1 MTAGMGSASHG
12 APAVRTRVSA
22 ESDTERPNMT
32 ASIVCGVDHS
42 PHAREAAG
50 VAAFLAERLGLRL
63 IVVHV
68 VPATVPPVIPAWPI
82 AAQPD
87 RGDLREQAAASSERL
102 VTDVVRDVDAL
113 DVIGCVEEGLAP
125 DGLCRTAEEH
135 SAAFVVVG
143 THGDGAAHAAVV
155 GSVSLAVTRMAPCP
169 VVVVPPNVTPA
180 PLVSSQTESI
190 VCGVGH
196 EEDVHPIRVA
206 SRLARQLDLALL
218 PVHVVPSHD
227 DGRSG
232 AIVAGIRS
240 VLTDRGPAIRVGEPA
255 QQLAQVAD
263 EARAAMLVVGTRGRG
278 AVRSGLFGSVSRDLA
293 RRSTTPVVVCSE
305 RT

>member
-1 MTAGMGSASHG
+1 
-12 APAVRTRVSA
+12 
-22 ESDTERPNMT
+22 MT

-42 PHAREAAG
+42 SHAREAAG

-63 IVVHV
+63 IVVHAA
-68 VPATVPPVIPAWPI
+68 PATVPSVIPAWPSRGRD
-82 AAQPD
+82 D
-87 RGDLREQAAASSERL
+87 RGDVREQAAASTERL
-102 VTDVVRDVDAL
+102 VADVVQRIDFP

-125 DGLCRTAEEH
+125 EALCRAAEEH
-135 SAAFVVVG
+135 SAAFIVVG

-155 GSVSLAVTRMAPCP
+155 GSVSLAVTRMATCP
-169 VVVVPPNVTPA
+169 VVVVPPNVTSV
-180 PLVSSQTESI
+180 PLVSSQAESI

-196 EEDVHPIRVA
+196 EEDVRPVRVA
-206 SRLARQLDLALL
+206 ARLARQLDLALL
-218 PVHVVPSHD
+218 PVPVVPSHD

-232 AIVAGIRS
+232 ATVAGIRS
-240 VLTDRGPAIRVGEPA
+240 LLTDGGPPIRVGEPA

-278 AVRSGLFGSVSRDLA
+278 AVRSAPFGSVSRDLA

>member
-1 MTAGMGSASHG
+1 
-12 APAVRTRVSA
+12 
-22 ESDTERPNMT
+22 MT

-42 PHAREAAG
+42 PHAHEAAG
-50 VAAFLAERLGLRL
+50 VADFLAERLGLRL
-63 IVVHV
+63 VIVHV

-82 AAQPD
+82 GAEPD
-87 RGDLREQAAASSERL
+87 RGDPREQAAASGERL
-102 VTDVVRDVDAL
+102 VSDVAQRAEAR
-113 DVIGCVEEGLAP
+113 DVIGCVEQGLAP
-125 DGLCRTAEEH
+125 EGLCRAAEEH
-135 SAAFVVVG
+135 AAAFVVVG

-155 GSVSLAVTRMAPCP
+155 GSVSLAVTRMATCP

-180 PLVSSQTESI
+180 PLVSSRVESI

-196 EEDVHPIRVA
+196 EEDVRPIRVA
-206 SRLARQLDLALL
+206 ARLACNLDLALL

-232 AIVAGIRS
+232 ATVAGIRS

-255 QQLAQVAD
+255 QQLAQFAD
-263 EARAAMLVVGTRGRG
+263 EARAAMVVVGTRGRG

-293 RRSTTPVVVCSE
+293 RRSTTPVVVCPE